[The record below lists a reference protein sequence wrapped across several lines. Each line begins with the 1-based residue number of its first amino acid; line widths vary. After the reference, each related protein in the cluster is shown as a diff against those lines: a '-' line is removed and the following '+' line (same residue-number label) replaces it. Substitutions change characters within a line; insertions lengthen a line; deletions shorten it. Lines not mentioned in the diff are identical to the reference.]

1 MNTYLA
7 TFHTHLSALLSC
19 QALQG
24 AGHTARMMP
33 VPRSLSSS
41 CGTCV
46 RYTAGEDCRALL
58 DRDAEALYQE
68 EDGAY
73 RLLAEFEE

>member
-33 VPRSLSSS
+33 VPRSLSSA

-46 RYTAGEDCRALL
+46 RYTAGEDCRTLL
-58 DRDAEALYQE
+58 DRDTEALYQE

>member
-19 QALQG
+19 QALEG
-24 AGHTARMMP
+24 AGHQARMMP

-46 RYTAGEDCRALL
+46 RYFAPEDCRDLL

-68 EDGAY
+68 LEKEYA
-73 RLLAEFEE
+73 LLAEFEE

>member
-1 MNTYLA
+1 MRQYLA

-24 AGHTARMMP
+24 AGHSARMMP

-46 RYTAGEDCRALL
+46 RYSAPDDCRGLL
-58 DRDAEALYQE
+58 DGDMEAVYLEQSGGFSLVLQN
-68 EDGAY
+68 D
-73 RLLAEFEE
+73 

>member
-19 QALQG
+19 QALG
-24 AGHTARMMP
+24 EAGYQARMMP

-46 RYTAGEDCRALL
+46 RYSAPEDCRALL

-68 EDGAY
+68 LEGRYAP
-73 RLLAEFEE
+73 LVEFEE